1 MELFEDLLNLLLP
14 SNCVICNAIGS
25 TICNSCLA
33 NLELKSRN
41 VSRLAIS
48 GYATCE
54 YNSDT
59 AKLISAFKESNQ
71 TSIAGVMA
79 TAVLEALTNFDLQNC
94 ILVPIPSKRESFATR
109 GFEPAALLANGLA
122 RRVAKHENLLLPVFK
137 VLSYKNSVADQASLS
152 GRDRRTNLIGTM
164 AIIGSQARFT
174 DTTRVVLVDDVV
186 TTGASLTEA
195 KRCLEEIGV
204 EVIGFVAFA
213 ETLPRNL
220 QKPRAKVF

>member
-1 MELFEDLLNLLLP
+1 VELFEDLLNLLLP